1 MKKNKQDLVY
11 FSKNRLNFK
20 KKTIKLK
27 ILIERKFNSEF
38 TEINSAI
45 SFIKLYRKN
54 MNKIFKNK
62 KILITGH
69 TGFKGAWL
77 TFWLKS
83 LGAKI
88 CGVS

>member
-1 MKKNKQDLVY
+1 MG
-11 FSKNRLNFK
+11 
-20 KKTIKLK
+20 
-27 ILIERKFNSEF
+27 
-38 TEINSAI
+38 INSTI
-45 SFIKLYRKN
+45 SFIKLYKNN

-69 TGFKGAWL
+69 TGFKGSWL

-88 CGVS
+88 CGVSKDVPTNPLFNTLKLKKGYLIRESI

>member
-1 MKKNKQDLVY
+1 
-11 FSKNRLNFK
+11 
-20 KKTIKLK
+20 
-27 ILIERKFNSEF
+27 
-38 TEINSAI
+38 
-45 SFIKLYRKN
+45 

-69 TGFKGAWL
+69 TGFKGSWL

-88 CGVS
+88 CGVSKDVPTNPLFLIL